1 MTMEPTQPMRPPQP
15 GYQPTQ
21 PDYQP
26 RQPSYQPGQ
35 PSYRPSQPDYQPGY
49 QPGYRPAAGP
59 EDGLGT
65 RPMPPR
71 PARRRR
77 RRWTVTIF
85 ILIIVLILLVIGDRV
100 ANAVAENSIA
110 NQIRSSGFPTTP
122 SVTIEGFPFLT
133 QVVAHDLHQVD
144 ISASN
149 VPAGP
154 VNINSIKATATG
166 VHLNSSFNGATVD
179 QINGTVFIAFSS
191 LASAGNGGT
200 GAGITLSADGPDQVK
215 ITAGIGPLSDTE
227 VAKVSLTGSSQ
238 VNVQVLN
245 NGSPLSSV
253 LSSFGS
259 FSFPIPK
266 LPAGLQVKSVA
277 VTPQGLQVSAAAQH
291 TTLSQ

>member
-15 GYQPTQ
+15 GYQPDRPEPTRPMPPPQ
-21 PDYQP
+21 LGYQP
-26 RQPSYQPGQ
+26 A
-35 PSYRPSQPDYQPGY
+35 
-49 QPGYRPAAGP
+49 QPGYRPGAGP
-59 EDGLGT
+59 GA
-65 RPMPPR
+65 RPTVWPR

-77 RRWTVTIF
+77 RRWTVAIF
-85 ILIIVLILLVIGDRV
+85 ILLVVLVVLVIGDRV

-110 NQIRSSGFPTTP
+110 TKIQSSGFPATP

-133 QVVAHDLHQVD
+133 QVIAHDIHRID

-154 VNINSIKATATG
+154 VNINSVKATATG

-200 GAGITLSADGPDQVK
+200 GAGISLSADGPDQVK
-215 ITAGIGPLSDTE
+215 VTAGVGPFSDTE
-227 VAKVSLTGSSQ
+227 VARVSLTGASQ
-238 VNVQVLN
+238 VSVQVVN
-245 NGSPLSSV
+245 SGSPLSGV

-259 FSFPIPK
+259 FSFTIPK
-266 LPAGLQVKSVA
+266 LPAGLQIKSLA
-277 VTPQGLQVSAAAQH
+277 VTSQGLQVFAAAQH